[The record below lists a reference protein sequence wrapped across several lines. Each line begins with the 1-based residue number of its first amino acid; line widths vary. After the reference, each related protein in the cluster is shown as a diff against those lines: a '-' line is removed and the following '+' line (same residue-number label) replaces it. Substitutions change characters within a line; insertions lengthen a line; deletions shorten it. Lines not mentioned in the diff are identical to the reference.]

1 MGPNPSLERGPPPA
15 WHLAREALAVIIR
28 FAGQAPFRLRPL
40 SSNVSRHL
48 RISPCTPPAQ
58 MPPATPSFRSVL
70 WVDDNPSNNTIA
82 ADYLA
87 AIQTSVT
94 KVHSTRQALA
104 QLRVRSFDAIIS
116 DMGRW
121 EGQYEGYVLL
131 DEVRRQG
138 MQTPFFIFAAGGG
151 EPQHRKQAHERGAN
165 GSTNSMEELLDMVQ
179 RVFFS

>member
-1 MGPNPSLERGPPPA
+1 
-15 WHLAREALAVIIR
+15 
-28 FAGQAPFRLRPL
+28 
-40 SSNVSRHL
+40 
-48 RISPCTPPAQ
+48 

-82 ADYLA
+82 ADYLV

-94 KVHSTRQALA
+94 KVHSTRQALT

-131 DEVRRQG
+131 DEIRHLG
-138 MQTPFFIFAAGGG
+138 IQTPFFIFAAGGS
-151 EPQHRKQAHERGAN
+151 EPQHQQQAQERGAN
-165 GSTNSMEELLDMVQ
+165 GSTNSMEELLNMLQ
-179 RVFFS
+179 GVFFK

>member
-1 MGPNPSLERGPPPA
+1 MPS
-15 WHLAREALAVIIR
+15 V
-28 FAGQAPFRLRPL
+28 
-40 SSNVSRHL
+40 
-48 RISPCTPPAQ
+48 
-58 MPPATPSFRSVL
+58 TPSFRSVL
-70 WVDDNPSNNTIA
+70 WVDDNPSNNTIG

-131 DEVRRQG
+131 DEVRRLG
-138 MQTPFFIFAAGGG
+138 IQTPFFIFAAGGG

-165 GSTNSMEELLDMVQ
+165 GSTNSIEELLDMVQ
-179 RVFFS
+179 GVFFK